1 MTSSP
6 IDSLPAEL
14 LFRLRAGP
22 LCVWRWIADRL
33 TDQRSDRLF
42 GISSSRAGTN
52 DSELISPEFVRYQAV
67 SYRDMREILNGLA
80 ISQHDV
86 FLDFGCGLGRAVCLA
101 ATYRFSAVTG
111 VEISPRLCEL
121 ARRNLQAV
129 QPKFRCPEVQVIQA
143 NAIEYEI
150 PPNVS
155 VVFFFNPFTG
165 ATLRKVL
172 DNIDQSLHDSPR
184 KLRILFYGTVSTE
197 AFRKEAASQR
207 SLRLQAETR
216 LKTGARAL
224 TYTAGD
230 SR

>member
-6 IDSLPAEL
+6 IDALPAEL

-22 LCVWRWIADRL
+22 LCIWRWIADRL
-33 TDQRSDRLF
+33 TDRRSDRSF
-42 GISSSRAGTN
+42 GISSSMAETSK
-52 DSELISPEFVRYQAV
+52 SELTSPDFVHYQAV
-67 SYRDMREILNGLA
+67 SYRDMHEILDALA
-80 ISQHDV
+80 ISPHDV

-101 ATYRFSAVTG
+101 AIYPFSAVTG

-129 QPKFRCPEVQVIQA
+129 RQKFRCPEVQVIQA
-143 NAIEYEI
+143 NAIEYAI
-150 PPNVS
+150 PPHVS
-155 VVFFFNPFTG
+155 VIFFFNPFTG
-165 ATLRKVL
+165 ATLQRVL
-172 DNIDQSLHDSPR
+172 DNIDESLHESPR
-184 KLRILFYGTVSTE
+184 NLRILFYGTVSTE
-197 AFRKEAASQR
+197 AFRKEAANHH
-207 SLRLQAETR
+207 SLRPQAEIR